1 MIVVQRDRGRERMSS
16 LVTQM
21 FIADRYGLR
30 LNIEQLAG
38 VLGLSKGAIYNQV
51 SSGVFPIVTYVD
63 CGKRWADF
71 RDVAEHLDQC
81 RERARASA

>member
-1 MIVVQRDRGRERMSS
+1 MSS

-30 LNIEQLAG
+30 LNIEQLAS
-38 VLGLSKGAIYNQV
+38 VLGLSKGAIYNQI
-51 SSGVFPIVTYVD
+51 SNGSFQIITYID
-63 CGKRWADF
+63 GGKRWADY

-81 RERARASA
+81 RAAARAAA